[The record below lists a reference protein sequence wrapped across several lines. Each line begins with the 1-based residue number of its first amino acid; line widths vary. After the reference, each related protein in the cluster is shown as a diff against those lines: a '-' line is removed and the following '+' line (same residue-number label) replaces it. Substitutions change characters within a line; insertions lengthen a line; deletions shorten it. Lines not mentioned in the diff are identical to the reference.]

1 MIFVTVGEQL
11 PFDRLIRA
19 MDQWAQR
26 TGQEV
31 FAQVGHSDFKP
42 YYIQSKPF
50 LDQSEFDQ
58 KMEAAQLI
66 VAHAG
71 MGTIIS
77 ALERG
82 KPLVVMPRKASLG
95 EHRNEHQS
103 ATASRFATLGHV
115 WVVDDEQKLDEAL
128 AFFLIRGEPDRSRT
142 ARIEPSAELIQAIR
156 EFICSTGHRKQ
167 TIPQ

>member
-1 MIFVTVGEQL
+1 MGEQL
-11 PFDRLIRA
+11 PFDRLIQA

-42 YYIQSKPF
+42 CYIQYKPF
-50 LDQSEFDQ
+50 LDQAEFGQ

-103 ATASRFATLGHV
+103 ATASRFAALGHV
-115 WVVDDEQKLDEAL
+115 WVVDDEQGLGEAL
-128 AFFLIRGEPDRSRT
+128 AFFLTGGEPDRSQIT
-142 ARIEPSAELIQAIR
+142 RIEPSAELIQAIR
-156 EFICSTGHRKQ
+156 EFIRSVGHQ
-167 TIPQ
+167 